1 MSPRSLEHGAIRT
14 QTGRKLEELTLE
26 AVLAQEL
33 TEADFHI
40 SAETLCHQAD
50 AAEAAGYLQV
60 AENLRRASELTRL
73 SNQEV
78 LAIYSQL
85 RPGRASYAELRA
97 LGERLEREHSAPVT
111 AQLVFE
117 AAEAYLARGLVSA
130 EAGPDSPSTPT

>member
-1 MSPRSLEHGAIRT
+1 MPPRDLEHETIRT
-14 QTGRKLEELTLE
+14 QTGRKLGELTLE

-33 TEADFHI
+33 TEADFRI
-40 SAETLCHQAD
+40 SPETLSQQAD
-50 AAEAAGYLQV
+50 AAQAAGYLQV
-60 AENLRRASELTRL
+60 AENLRRASELAGL

-97 LGERLEREHSAPVT
+97 LGERLEREHNAPVT

-117 AAEAYLARGLVSA
+117 AAEAYLARDLVSA
-130 EAGPDSPSTPT
+130 EAGPNLASRST